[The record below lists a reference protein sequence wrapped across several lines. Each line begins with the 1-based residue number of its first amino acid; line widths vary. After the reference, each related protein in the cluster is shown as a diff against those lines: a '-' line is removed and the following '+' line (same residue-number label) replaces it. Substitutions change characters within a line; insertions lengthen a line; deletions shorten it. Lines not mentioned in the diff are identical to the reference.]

1 MGTSKNQEAA
11 SGATV
16 KKRGQF
22 KEIWRRL
29 KKNKMA
35 IRENKRD
42 KILLWNRIY
51 SSTCTFSLSY

>member
-29 KKNKMA
+29 KKNRMA
-35 IRENKRD
+35 M
-42 KILLWNRIY
+42 
-51 SSTCTFSLSY
+51 